1 MVSGMSITFK
11 NAILTLALVLTTLG
25 ANASVHGDVNF
36 DNEVNIADVNAVI
49 DMILGGN
56 VTAAGDVNNDG
67 EVNIADVNVL
77 IDIILDNGQTPEP
90 YDGPVVGG
98 DISMLTKYEAHQ
110 RLAASRYGIT
120 TAHYYDIN
128 GQVIDDVITWTKQQ
142 GWNAA
147 RVRLFVN
154 PANASAAD
162 VGQGVIQNLDTVIVL
177 GHRIKAA
184 GMQFM
189 LDFHYSDSW
198 ADPVKQYTPAEW
210 AGLDDDALTQRVYE
224 YTRDCLRALNAAG
237 ATPDYIQTGN
247 EISYGML
254 WGPVGTPASQLKKCY
269 SGDETNWERF
279 TNLLKAAGRACREE
293 CPNAKI
299 ILHTERVAKPSILL
313 NFYNQMRNKQVD
325 YDIIGL
331 SYYPYYHGLLS
342 NLRNAINNLSNSYQ
356 DKDIMIVETGYCYKY
371 AISGDYDPSS
381 TWPIT
386 LEGQRKFTADLIAL
400 LSPYLRVKG
409 LFWWFPEANEYGLGG
424 SHWSQLHVNDA
435 WYNAG
440 LWSHETGRATPALYE
455 LKTFVERP

>member
-1 MVSGMSITFK
+1 
-11 NAILTLALVLTTLG
+11 LALALTAVS
-25 ANASVHGDVNF
+25 ANAAVYGDVNG
-36 DNEVNIADVNAVI
+36 DQEVNIADVNAVI
-49 DMILGGN
+49 DMIL
-56 VTAAGDVNNDG
+56 TANDDLAGDVNNDG
-67 EVNIADVNVL
+67 EINIADVNS
-77 IDIILDNGQTPEP
+77 IIEVILGLHEDPV

-110 RLAASRYGIT
+110 RMALRYGIT
-120 TAHYYDIN
+120 NAHYYDLNGSLIN
-128 GQVIDDVITWTKQQ
+128 DVITWTKQQ

-162 VGQGVIQNLDTVIVL
+162 KGQGVIQNLDTVKVL
-177 GHRIKAA
+177 GRRIKEA

-198 ADPVKQYTPAEW
+198 ADPVKQFTPAEW
-210 AGLDDDALTQRVYE
+210 AELDDEALTVKVYE
-224 YTRDCLRALNAAG
+224 YTRDCLRALKAAG

-254 WGPVGTPASQLKKCY
+254 WGPVGTPNSQLKKCY

-293 CPNAKI
+293 CPQAKI
-299 ILHTERVAKPSILL
+299 ILHTERVAKPSIML
-313 NFYNQMRNKQVD
+313 NFYNQMKSKQVD

-331 SYYPYYHGLLS
+331 SYYPYYHGSLT
-342 NLRNAINNLSNSYQ
+342 NLANALNNLANNYQ
-356 DKDIMIVETGYCYKY
+356 DKDIMIVETGYCYHY
-371 AISGDYDPSS
+371 AISGDYDLSS

-386 LEGQRKFTADLIAL
+386 YEGQRKFTEDLVARL
-400 LSPYLRVKG
+400 KPYSKVKG

-424 SHWSQLHVNDA
+424 NYWNTLHVNDA

-440 LWSHETGRATPALYE
+440 LWDHQTGRALPALYE
-455 LKTFVERP
+455 LKSFVE

>member
-1 MVSGMSITFK
+1 MNRILSIIF
-11 NAILTLALVLTTLG
+11 LTLALTTVG
-25 ANASVHGDVNF
+25 ANAAVYGDVNG
-36 DNEVNIADVNAVI
+36 DQEVNIADVNAVI
-49 DMILGGN
+49 DMIL
-56 VTAAGDVNNDG
+56 TANDELAGDVNNDG
-67 EVNIADVNVL
+67 EINIADVNSV
-77 IDIILDNGQTPEP
+77 IEVILGLHEDPV

-110 RLAASRYGIT
+110 RMALRYGIT
-120 TAHYYDIN
+120 NAHYYDLN
-128 GQVIDDVITWTKQQ
+128 GAVIDDVITWTKQQ

-162 VGQGVIQNLDTVIVL
+162 KGQGVIQNLDTVKVL
-177 GHRIKAA
+177 GRRIKEA

-198 ADPVKQYTPAEW
+198 ADPVKQFTPAEW
-210 AGLDDDALTQRVYE
+210 AGLDDDALTQRIYE
-224 YTRDCLRALNAAG
+224 YTRDCLRALKAAG

-254 WGPVGTPASQLKKCY
+254 WGPVGTPNSQLKKCY

-293 CPNAKI
+293 CPQAKI
-299 ILHTERVAKPSILL
+299 ILHTERVAKPNIML
-313 NFYNQMRNKQVD
+313 NFYDQMKSKQVD

-331 SYYPYYHGLLS
+331 SYYPYYHGGLT
-342 NLRNAINNLSNSYQ
+342 NLANALNKLANNYQ
-356 DKDIMIVETGYCYKY
+356 DKDIMIVETGYCYHY
-371 AISGDYDPSS
+371 AITGDYDLSS

-386 LEGQRKFTADLIAL
+386 YEGQRKFTADLVARL
-400 LSPYLRVKG
+400 KLYSKVKG

-424 SHWSQLHVNDA
+424 NYWNTLHVNDA

-440 LWSHETGRATPALYE
+440 LWDHETGRALPALYE
-455 LKTFVERP
+455 LKSFVE

>member
-1 MVSGMSITFK
+1 MNRLLSI
-11 NAILTLALVLTTLG
+11 ICLTLALTTVG
-25 ANASVHGDVNF
+25 ANAAVYGDVNG
-36 DNEVNIADVNAVI
+36 DQEVNIADVNAVI
-49 DMILGGN
+49 DMIL
-56 VTAAGDVNNDG
+56 TANDELAGDVNNDG
-67 EVNIADVNVL
+67 EINIADVNSV
-77 IDIILDNGQTPEP
+77 IEVILGLHEDPV

-110 RLAASRYGIT
+110 RMALRYGIT
-120 TAHYYDIN
+120 NAHYYDLNGAVIN
-128 GQVIDDVITWTKQQ
+128 DVITWTKQQ

-162 VGQGVIQNLDTVIVL
+162 KGQGVIQNLDTVKVL
-177 GHRIKAA
+177 GRRIKEA

-198 ADPVKQYTPAEW
+198 ADPVKQFTPAEW
-210 AGLDDDALTQRVYE
+210 AGLDDDALTQRIYE
-224 YTRDCLRALNAAG
+224 YTRDCLRALKAVG

-254 WGPVGTPASQLKKCY
+254 WGPVGTPNSQLKKCY

-293 CPNAKI
+293 CPQAKI
-299 ILHTERVAKPSILL
+299 ILHTERVAKPNILL
-313 NFYNQMRNKQVD
+313 NFYDQMKSKQVD

-331 SYYPYYHGLLS
+331 SYYPYYHGGLT
-342 NLRNAINNLSNSYQ
+342 NLANALNILANNYQ
-356 DKDIMIVETGYCYKY
+356 DKDIMIVETGYCYHY
-371 AISGDYDPSS
+371 AITGDYDLSS

-386 LEGQRKFTADLIAL
+386 YEGQRKFTADLVARL
-400 LSPYLRVKG
+400 KPYSKVKG

-424 SHWSQLHVNDA
+424 NYWNTLHVNDA

-440 LWSHETGRATPALYE
+440 LWDHQTGRALPALYE
-455 LKTFVERP
+455 LKSFVE